1 MSLHLANVSVTVP
14 DGPDTLTLL
23 DDITLDVAAGQT
35 LALTGPSGS
44 GKSTLLAVAG
54 LLRKPTAGR
63 VTVDGT
69 DATDLNAKT
78 RTRMRRDTIGIVFQS
93 PNLFPSLTAIEQV
106 EMVAHVRGRLD
117 KDAKERAATLLDSLG
132 LSHRTGNR
140 PADLSGGERQ
150 RVNIARALMGEPAL
164 LLIDEPTAA
173 LDDERGRE
181 VMHRL
186 VTETAERKFATLMV
200 THNLGQLP
208 DGTATVHLV
217 GGRLEAPAEV

>member
-1 MSLHLANVSVTVP
+1 MSLHLANVTVTVP

-23 DDITLDVAAGQT
+23 DDITLDVAAGET

-63 VTVDGT
+63 VTVHGT

-93 PNLFPSLTAIEQV
+93 PNLFPSLTALEQV
-106 EMVAHVRGRLD
+106 EMVAHIRGQLNKGA
-117 KDAKERAATLLDSLG
+117 KDRAAELLDSLG

-186 VTETAERKFATLMV
+186 VTEAAERNIATLMV
-200 THNLGQLP
+200 THNLSQLP
-208 DGTATVHLV
+208 DGTPTAHLV
-217 GGRLEAPAEV
+217 GGRLETRSDA

>member
-1 MSLHLANVSVTVP
+1 MSLNLANVTVTVP
-14 DGPDTLTLL
+14 DGPEMLTLL
-23 DDITLDVAAGQT
+23 DDVSLSVEAGNT
-35 LALTGPSGS
+35 MALTGPSGS

-54 LLRKPTAGR
+54 LLRKPSAGR
-63 VTVDGT
+63 VTLDGT
-69 DATDLNAKT
+69 DATDLKAKA

-106 EMVAHVRGRLD
+106 EMVAHISGDLGQ
-117 KDAKERAATLLDSLG
+117 DARKRAAELLDWLG

-150 RVNIARALMGEPAL
+150 RVNIARALMGDPTV

-181 VMHRL
+181 VMQRL
-186 VTETAERKFATLMV
+186 VSESVDRNIATLMV
-200 THNLGQLP
+200 THNLSQLP
-208 DGTATVHLV
+208 EGTPTVHLV
-217 GGRLEAPAEV
+217 AGRVSDRSEV